1 MQNKV
6 LNVKSREQFKKNSCN
21 RLRSAGVI
29 PGVIY
34 SHGKTESIAIPT
46 KEFYSIFKSHISESV
61 LFKVLVDGKDGD
73 QMAFV
78 KDFQRNPATGELVHI
93 DLFKVTKGEKI
104 HTTVPL
110 KITGTPKGTKIGGL
124 LEISKHEI
132 EVECLPMELP
142 ETIEV
147 DVTDLDLN
155 EYIHAKDIKL
165 ADGVKL
171 KSNPETVIASVHTP
185 RAVAAEE
192 TEAPVAEGE
201 ADAAATTEKTDEKES
216 K

>member
-1 MQNKV
+1 
-6 LNVKSREQFKKNSCN
+6 
-21 RLRSAGVI
+21 
-29 PGVIY
+29 
-34 SHGKTESIAIPT
+34 
-46 KEFYSIFKSHISESV
+46 
-61 LFKVLVDGKDGD
+61 
-73 QMAFV
+73 MAFV